1 MTDEPDA
8 IYARLRTLY
17 GARRRTRAAELD
29 REASQP
35 FDSGRDPQPIAAGM
49 AQLTRQ
55 YGWDSSLARAD
66 LLLSWPRLVGE
77 DTARRARPI
86 GIEEGVLVVRC
97 DSTAWA
103 TQLRRMQPE
112 LVTRI
117 HAEFEA
123 SGIEAVRVLG
133 PETPSWKHGPRSVPG
148 RGPRDTYG

>member
-1 MTDEPDA
+1 MTDEPDT
-8 IYARLRTLY
+8 IYARLRKLY
-17 GARRRTRAAELD
+17 GARRRSRAAELD
-29 REASQP
+29 PDASQP
-35 FDSGRDPQPIAAGM
+35 FEPGRDPQPIAAGM

-55 YGWDSSLARAD
+55 YGWDSPLARAD
-66 LLLSWPRLVGE
+66 LLLSWPWLVGE
-77 DTARRARPI
+77 DTARRTRPV

-112 LVTRI
+112 LVSRI
-117 HAEFEA
+117 RGEFEV

-133 PETPSWKHGPRSVPG
+133 PDAPSWKHGPRSVPG